1 MKGFLGTLLVRR
13 LVVVGGVGEASSS
26 GRLGTLAGR
35 DWSKKQ
41 AGNHPPYRSTQSLI
55 VIVIVIIVN
64 MIEVIDTCWT
74 PKSMECIK
82 EGSDPGKKS
91 WWQSW

>member
-1 MKGFLGTLLVRR
+1 MGTLVVRR

-41 AGNHPPYRSTQSLI
+41 AGNHPPYRSTHSLI
-55 VIVIVIIVN
+55 VIVIIVIN

-82 EGSDPGKKS
+82 RGSDLGKKS
-91 WWQSW
+91 GWQSW

>member
-1 MKGFLGTLLVRR
+1 MGTLVVRR

-41 AGNHPPYRSTQSLI
+41 AGNHPPYRSTHSLI
-55 VIVIVIIVN
+55 VIVIIVIN

-82 EGSDPGKKS
+82 GGIDLGKKKS
-91 WWQSW
+91 GWQSW

>member
-1 MKGFLGTLLVRR
+1 MEGCFGTL
-13 LVVVGGVGEASSS
+13 VVGHLVEVGVVGVASGS

-41 AGNHPPYRSTQSLI
+41 AGNHPPYRSTHSLI
-55 VIVIVIIVN
+55 VIIVIINN

-82 EGSDPGKKS
+82 EGSDLGKKS
-91 WWQSW
+91 GWQS

>member
-1 MKGFLGTLLVRR
+1 MGTLVVRR

-41 AGNHPPYRSTQSLI
+41 AGNHPPYRSTHSL
-55 VIVIVIIVN
+55 IVIVIIVN

-82 EGSDPGKKS
+82 
-91 WWQSW
+91 